1 MRKKA
6 AILTHLVVVEAGGDA
21 GGVRAVR
28 LDVLAEQLAS
38 ADALPLEV
46 LGDSF
51 KVLLTAAAGSAKKEN
66 TAHLVHLDLLKK
78 ELERVLR
85 ASNDQLLEKV
95 LEELVDLALLK
106 VLLNRLHV
114 VELLHLVHLWLF
126 CANSKQI
133 ATGLNLARNFD
144 LIITEGFVTS
154 FC

>member
-1 MRKKA
+1 MRP
-6 AILTHLVVVEAGGDA
+6 I
-21 GGVRAVR
+21 R

-51 KVLLTAAAGSAKKEN
+51 KVLLTAAAWSAKKEN
-66 TAHLVHLDLLKK
+66 TAHLVHLDLLKE

-95 LEELVDLALLK
+95 LEELVDLVLLK

-114 VELLHLVHLWLF
+114 VELLHLVHL
-126 CANSKQI
+126 
-133 ATGLNLARNFD
+133 
-144 LIITEGFVTS
+144 
-154 FC
+154 

>member
-1 MRKKA
+1 M
-6 AILTHLVVVEAGGDA
+6 
-21 GGVRAVR
+21 RAVR

-38 ADALPLEV
+38 ADTLPLEV

-51 KVLLTAAAGSAKKEN
+51 KVLLTATAGSAKKEN
-66 TAHLVHLDLLKK
+66 TAYLVHLDLLKQ

-114 VELLHLVHLWLF
+114 VEFLHLVHLCF
-126 CANSKQI
+126 FVRIQSKQR
-133 ATGLNLARNFD
+133 LF
-144 LIITEGFVTS
+144 
-154 FC
+154 

>member
-1 MRKKA
+1 MR
-6 AILTHLVVVEAGGDA
+6 AI
-21 GGVRAVR
+21 R

-51 KVLLTAAAGSAKKEN
+51 KVLLTAAAWSAKKEN
-66 TAHLVHLDLLKK
+66 TAHLVHLDLLKE

-95 LEELVDLALLK
+95 LEELVDLVLLK

-114 VELLHLVHLWLF
+114 VELLHLVHLRLF
-126 CANSKQI
+126 CANSKQT

-144 LIITEGFVTS
+144 LIITEEFVTS
-154 FC
+154 LY